1 MARTRSG
8 RVEDVKDTLRAKL
21 HGGAYIPGARFLS
34 ARELSAA
41 YAISYQTAHRLLDEL
56 CAEGLVERRA
66 ASGTY
71 IPGNADGAVTGGFT
85 QTWLIL
91 SGRARRPN
99 SFGARLLGEL
109 SVRLG
114 QEGISWQVCWAEN
127 IAPGELPSSVFPV
140 LWESPAVLSL
150 CRQEG
155 RRALLLNARPA
166 PGLESTLID
175 SVSVDDAF
183 GGACAADLL
192 RESENGEIGDGFC
205 VVSARTGDPR
215 SDARRQG
222 FLSRAPNAAVVQ
234 ADGWYT
240 EDGVRV
246 AQDALHHGPRGI
258 FCANDRLAEGIL
270 IACER
275 NGVPRPRIVGF
286 DDAPIATARD
296 LTTLAIPWS
305 ELATD
310 AAEIIRR
317 RIAGDV
323 SAARRRIVT
332 PHAVRRRL

>member
-8 RVEDVKDTLRAKL
+8 RVDEVKAALTEQLRD
-21 HGGAYIPGARFLS
+21 GGLLPGTRFLS
-34 ARELSAA
+34 ARELAA
-41 YAISYQTAHRLLDEL
+41 AHSVSYQTAHRLLDEL

-71 IPGNADGAVTGGFT
+71 IPGDAGAELSRAFT

-91 SGRARRPN
+91 SGRAKRAN

-109 SVRLG
+109 SQRL
-114 QEGISWQVCWAEN
+114 QREGMSWQVCWAEN
-127 IAPGELPSSVFPV
+127 IEAGDLPPSVFPV
-140 LWESPAVLSL
+140 LWEAPRVLAD
-150 CRQEG
+150 CRYSE

-166 PGLESTLID
+166 AGLQSALID

-192 RESENGEIGDGFC
+192 NNHADETGAGLC
-205 VVSARTGDPR
+205 VVTGSMGDSR
-215 SDARRQG
+215 SDARREG
-222 FLSRAPNAAVVQ
+222 FLSRAPLAHVVT
-234 ADGWYT
+234 AGGWYT
-240 EDGVRV
+240 EDGERV
-246 AQDALHHGPRGI
+246 AAEALLRGHRGI
-258 FCANDRLAEGIL
+258 FCANDRLAEGVL
-270 IACER
+270 RACER
-275 NGVPRPRIVGF
+275 NGVARPRLVGF
-286 DDAPIATARD
+286 DDAPVAAERD

-305 ELATD
+305 ELAAD

-332 PHAVRRRL
+332 PHPVRRRL